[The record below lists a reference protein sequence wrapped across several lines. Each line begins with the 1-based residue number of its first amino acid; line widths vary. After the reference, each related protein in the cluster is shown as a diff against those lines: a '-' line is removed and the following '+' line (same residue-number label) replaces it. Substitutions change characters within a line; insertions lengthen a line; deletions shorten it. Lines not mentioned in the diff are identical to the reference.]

1 MSCDSLL
8 SFVPTSDFQPGLTS
22 NGIYGTELEALQTSS
37 QEANITENPAADFFF
52 VGEQYPVPADT
63 PDLEHQVQQ
72 FLSLRA
78 PDLPPHET
86 LWIFTFGTWD
96 IWKLAAVPLETGEKV
111 VDAATDL
118 LFQQIEMLY
127 RESLNQQSIAFS
139 DFWSNATRSQ
149 VQELTDPN
157 ALESV
162 DERRLESFR
171 VIIPD
176 LFDISLTPGWRVR
189 PEPSIP
195 HSSAEQLRNSAVLTE
210 RWNNRVR
217 ERMEEW
223 TNKGSTR
230 PEGME
235 EGELENKPIEV
246 PKANSLLEYLPSSL
260 RPSEPNPQD
269 NIVYAQY
276 PRRAGYRSDPANI
289 LLDIITEEDM
299 HKLGI
304 TESTGRG
311 TMSVDDPLRFLDVW
325 KPCVSGQMTIPEL
338 GWEPNCENPND
349 HLFHDLFT
357 LSQRAIDEL
366 SKLTAEGVLEHL
378 LKKE

>member
-1 MSCDSLL
+1 M
-8 SFVPTSDFQPGLTS
+8 
-22 NGIYGTELEALQTSS
+22 
-37 QEANITENPAADFFF
+37 
-52 VGEQYPVPADT
+52 
-63 PDLEHQVQQ
+63 
-72 FLSLRA
+72 
-78 PDLPPHET
+78 
-86 LWIFTFGTWD
+86 
-96 IWKLAAVPLETGEKV
+96 
-111 VDAATDL
+111 
-118 LFQQIEMLY
+118 
-127 RESLNQQSIAFS
+127 
-139 DFWSNATRSQ
+139 
-149 VQELTDPN
+149 
-157 ALESV
+157 
-162 DERRLESFR
+162 
-171 VIIPD
+171 
-176 LFDISLTPGWRVR
+176 
-189 PEPSIP
+189 
-195 HSSAEQLRNSAVLTE
+195 
-210 RWNNRVR
+210 
-217 ERMEEW
+217 
-223 TNKGSTR
+223 
-230 PEGME
+230 
-235 EGELENKPIEV
+235 
-246 PKANSLLEYLPSSL
+246 PSSL